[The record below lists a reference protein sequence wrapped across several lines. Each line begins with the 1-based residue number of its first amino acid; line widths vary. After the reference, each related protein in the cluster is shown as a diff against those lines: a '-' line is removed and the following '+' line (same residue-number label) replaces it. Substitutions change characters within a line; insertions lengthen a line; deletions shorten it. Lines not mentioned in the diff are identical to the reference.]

1 MKNLIFIPYHDIY
14 DYDNSGIMTREYAM
28 LLLFSESGIKDLY
41 CIGKPR
47 TLLDAKYYS
56 NKNNFPELSYEYL
69 LKQQINGSKK
79 LRYFT
84 CLNSDVFLK
93 KRSWWPKGYNKLV
106 EKLEKEKIDFENT
119 ILYSNNPFAYGLIE
133 YCHKKGATIIFDM
146 MDNFCEHPS
155 LNEEERNTALKGYS
169 IISKIANFFSC
180 NSMAIKQFCN
190 TSFNIDP
197 ILIKNGV
204 FPPRLLKGLESSQYT
219 TFLNEKKKYKRTVGY
234 IGKLG
239 LRINE
244 EIIVEI
250 SKQCPDTLFVFI
262 GPHLKDQKN
271 LELMKIIKSQKNI
284 LYLGP
289 VSSVY
294 IYSFLTKFDVLSIPH
309 AVGKR
314 ENGGDP
320 LKLYQ
325 YLNTGRPVIT
335 TPILGVNEFKDII
348 RITNNTGEWI
358 EFINNEEYKS
368 LRNYNIPSNIYWNN
382 RAKPLIDFI
391 ENTK

>member
-1 MKNLIFIPYHDIY
+1 MKSLIFIPYHDIY

-28 LLLFSESGIKDLY
+28 LLLFLESGIKDLY

-47 TLLDAKYYS
+47 TLLDAKYYHE
-56 NKNNFPELSYEYL
+56 KNIYPELSYEYF
-69 LKQQINGSKK
+69 LKQQINESKK

-84 CLNSDVFLK
+84 YLNSDVFLK
-93 KRSWWPKGYNKLV
+93 KRSWWPDGYNMLIK
-106 EKLEKEKIDFENT
+106 KLEKEKIDFENT

-133 YCHKKGATIIFDM
+133 YFHKKGATIIFDM
-146 MDNFCEHPS
+146 MDNFYEHPS
-155 LNEEERNTALKGYS
+155 LNEQERNTALKGYS
-169 IISKIANFFSC
+169 LITKIATFFSC
-180 NSMAIKQFCN
+180 NSIAIKQFCK
-190 TSFNIDP
+190 TSFNMDP

-204 FPPRLLKGLESSQYT
+204 FPPRLLKGLEIPQYT

-239 LRINE
+239 LRIDE
-244 EIIVEI
+244 KLIAKL

-271 LELMKIIKSQKNI
+271 KQLMNVLNSQKNI

-294 IYSFLTKFDVLSIPH
+294 IYSFLTNFDVLSIPH
-309 AVGKR
+309 AVGER

-325 YLNTGRPVIT
+325 YLNTKKPIIT
-335 TPILGVNEFKDII
+335 TAILGVDEFKDSIK
-348 RITNNTGEWI
+348 ITNEHKEWI
-358 EFINNEEYKS
+358 KYINNEEYKFS
-368 LRNYNIPSNIYWNN
+368 NYTTPEGIYWKI
-382 RAKPLIDFI
+382 RAKDLIDFI
-391 ENTK
+391 NR